1 MNHLYLYTYIHIHIH
16 YLLEAGRPIF
26 RILRTDAMGGSNST
40 DVDDD
45 DEVFVLALPSDL
57 ALVLAAGE
65 EEAGG
70 AMVRFDRVPVGCV
83 GVGG

>member
-1 MNHLYLYTYIHIHIH
+1 
-16 YLLEAGRPIF
+16 
-26 RILRTDAMGGSNST
+26 MGGSNST

-45 DEVFVLALPSDL
+45 DEVFVLPLPSDL

-70 AMVRFDRVPVGCV
+70 AMVKDLTECRWVVLLYG
-83 GVGG
+83 GVEG